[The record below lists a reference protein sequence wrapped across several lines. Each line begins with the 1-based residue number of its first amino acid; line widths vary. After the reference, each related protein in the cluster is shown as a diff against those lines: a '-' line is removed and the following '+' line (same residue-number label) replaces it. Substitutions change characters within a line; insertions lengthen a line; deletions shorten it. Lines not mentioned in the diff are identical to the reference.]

1 MFYPKILIASSS
13 FVCTA
18 LKGKFNHDIV
28 ELNATC
34 AFISSALA
42 GTLNCYGLTL
52 VMLCQ

>member
-28 ELNATC
+28 ELNAT
-34 AFISSALA
+34 FISSALA